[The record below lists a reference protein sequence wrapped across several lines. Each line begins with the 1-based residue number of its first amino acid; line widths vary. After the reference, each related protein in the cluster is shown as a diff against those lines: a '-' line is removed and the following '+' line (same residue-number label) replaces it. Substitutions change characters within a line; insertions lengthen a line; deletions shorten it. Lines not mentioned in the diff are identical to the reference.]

1 VKCLDPDLRL
11 GPRKVNTVRGADGV
25 AEKPCVTAPTVA
37 CILLNWNGWQ
47 DTVACLAALA
57 KVTYGNFSIVVVD
70 NGSRN
75 DSVIRIREACPG
87 ITLLETGK
95 NLGFAG
101 GNNVGIRYAIDHGA
115 EYIWLLNNDTEPR
128 PTALTELVEKALS
141 NPKLGAI
148 GSTLMYAHDP
158 GSVQA
163 WGGGRINVWIGRSFH
178 TLVPQK
184 DDWFDYI
191 TAASLLI
198 PRQALEDVGLLDEG
212 FFLYWE
218 DGDLGF
224 RLREGGWKLGVAAD
238 SIVLHKEHAST
249 GRNRRVI
256 DRYVITSGIR
266 FLNKHSPAPWL
277 SIPLF
282 LSLRMWKRLLTGQF
296 RGIGDLFGGI
306 GDYLF
311 PRPRD

>member
-1 VKCLDPDLRL
+1 VKRRDPGLSR
-11 GPRKVNTVRGADGV
+11 GPTKVTVRAADDIVGRTRS
-25 AEKPCVTAPTVA
+25 KAPSVA

-57 KVTYGNFSIVVVD
+57 KVTYGNFSTVVVD

-87 ITLLETGK
+87 IALLETGK

-101 GNNVGIRYAIDHGA
+101 GNNVGIRHALDQGA
-115 EYIWLLNNDTEPR
+115 EYIWLLNNDTEPY
-128 PTALTELVEKALS
+128 PSALTELVDKALS
-141 NPKLGAI
+141 NPRLGAI

-158 GSVQA
+158 RSVQA

-178 TLVPQK
+178 TLVPQD

-191 TAASLLI
+191 TAASLLM
-198 PRQALEDVGLLDEG
+198 PRQALEDVGLLDEE

-224 RLREGGWKLGVAAD
+224 RLRKGGWKLGVAAG
-238 SIVLHKEHAST
+238 SIVLHREHAST

-256 DRYVITSGIR
+256 DRYVIASGIR
-266 FLNKHSPAPWL
+266 FLSKHSPAPWL

-282 LSLRMWKRLLTGQF
+282 LSLRVWKRLLTGQF
-296 RGIGDLFGGI
+296 RGIGDLLGGI